1 MGELF
6 LTVFEMSLK
15 AGYIILI
22 LLLIRPLLKKAPKV
36 ISYALWAV
44 VAFRL
49 AVPFSVESLFS
60 IMPQE
65 IRLVSVTHRPS
76 YQQGFQ
82 ANGPDPANFPA
93 AFTGVG
99 EVPLTILQVLAYVW
113 LTGVIALLLYGVIS
127 VFILQGKLK
136 NARQIGENVYEDPN
150 LRTPFVLGLAKP
162 RIYLPAGLDTTQRS
176 YIMLHE
182 KAHIRRKD
190 HIVKAA
196 AYILVSVHW
205 FNPLVWLAFWL
216 MCNDME
222 LSCDE
227 KVLKTHEDIKKP
239 YAELLLS
246 FAAGEHVLGG
256 GAIAFGEVNVKERI
270 KNVLNYKKPA
280 FWVIIAAIIA
290 AVVLAAGLFTDPVN
304 VRTDGDRLASRLLEY
319 KTPYVGDNA
328 KVGNI
333 IYLLPL
339 PENAVYDSFEL
350 FTDNEPYGITV
361 NVRTDSKTRNYYI
374 HGADQQPFSDNAVI
388 MFALIGNVENII
400 FRLDDGKG
408 PYAMQFTR
416 EWANT
421 RYGKDVRDFA
431 ESREVFAGWL
441 KSLLAD
447 DSQ

>member
-1 MGELF
+1 MNELF
-6 LTVFEMSLK
+6 LSVLEMSMK
-15 AGYIILI
+15 AGYVIIV
-22 LLLIRPLLKKAPKV
+22 LLLVRPLLKKAPRA
-36 ISYALWAV
+36 ISYALWGV

-65 IRLVSVTHRPS
+65 IRIVSITYNKS

-82 ANGPDPANFPA
+82 TNGPEAGGSSSVFDV
-93 AFTGVG
+93 VG
-99 EVPLTILQVLAYVW
+99 KVPLTVFKVLAYIW
-113 LTGVIALLLYGVIS
+113 IAGFIAMFLYSVIS
-127 VFILQGKLK
+127 ACILKGRLK
-136 NARQIGENVYEDPN
+136 NARQIGHNIYEDDH
-150 LRTPFVLGLAKP
+150 LRTPFVLGLARP
-162 RIYLPAGLDTTQRS
+162 RIYLPAGLDATGRS
-176 YIMLHE
+176 YILLHE
-182 KAHIRRKD
+182 EAHIRRKD

-205 FNPLVWLAFWL
+205 FNPLVWLAFRL

-280 FWVIIAAIIA
+280 FWVITAAVIA
-290 AVVLAAGLFTDPVN
+290 AVVLAAGLFTDPVT
-304 VRTDGDRLASRLLEY
+304 VRTDGDRLASRLLKY

-350 FTDNEPYGITV
+350 FTDNEPYGIAV
-361 NVRTDSKTRNYYI
+361 NVKTDSKTRNYYI
-374 HGADQQPFSDNAVI
+374 HGSDQQPFSDNAVI

-431 ESREVFAGWL
+431 DSREAFAGLL

-447 DSQ
+447 DNQ